1 MKSTS
6 ITMAHSHG
14 IAFDGENIWVA
25 NTGAGNVSKLLASD
39 GSLLDTFPVGIQ
51 PESVVFDG
59 KSIWVSN
66 RNQNTISRIGI
77 H

>member
-1 MKSTS
+1 M
-6 ITMAHSHG
+6 IGVYGVGLNPHG

-25 NTGAGNVSKLLASD
+25 NTGSSNVSKLLASD
-39 GSLLDTFPVGIQ
+39 GSLLDTIPVGVQ